1 MLNHI
6 RGYVTGL
13 STRKKGIGVGV
24 FCAGFGLGVLIAQP
38 RKLKEIV
45 IEPDETRVLRD
56 VKLHEVSIDLEPGT
70 PGAVILDINDRLSP
84 EPDPMEDNVLVPHPL
99 QEDFHEV
106 GIVISPPEND
116 PSLID
121 VDLDRLRA
129 RDALIEEHGFAE
141 GMRLYQEQY
150 MSDEPQRQSIFNS
163 EGDTW
168 DQDAEEVLRSTAGP
182 HVIHKDEFW
191 REERGY
197 SQTTLTYYV
206 GDDILVD
213 QEDVPVYN
221 HLETTGELKF
231 GHGSGDQNVVYVR
244 NDSLKAEY
252 EIIRDRG
259 SYEVVVLGLQAEED
273 LERTTLKHSLTRFRP
288 DD

>member
-13 STRKKGIGVGV
+13 STRQKKVGLGV
-24 FCAGFGLGVLIAQP
+24 FCAGVGLGVLIAQP
-38 RKLKEIV
+38 RKPKEIV
-45 IEPDETRVLRD
+45 VEPDEARVLRD
-56 VKLHEVSIDLEPGT
+56 VKLHEVSMDLEPGT

-84 EPDPMEDNVLVPHPL
+84 EPDPMEDNIMVATIDDEALK
-99 QEDFHEV
+99 QV

-116 PSLID
+116 PGLID

-150 MSDEPQRQSIFNS
+150 MSDEPQRQSIFNG
-163 EGDTW
+163 EDDIW
-168 DQDAEEVLRSTAGP
+168 DQEFEEQHRSPTEP

-191 REERGY
+191 REEMGY
-197 SQTTLTYYV
+197 TQTTVTYYV

-221 HLETTGELKF
+221 YQETTGELKF
-231 GHGSGDQNVVYVR
+231 GHGSGDQNVVYIR
-244 NDSLKAEY
+244 NDRLKAEY
-252 EIIRDRG
+252 EVIRDRG
-259 SYEVVVLGLQAEED
+259 SYEVVILGLQAEED
-273 LERTTLKHSLTRFRP
+273 LERSSLKHSLTRFRP

>member
-6 RGYVTGL
+6 RGYATSL
-13 STRKKGIGVGV
+13 STRQKGVAAGV
-24 FCAGFGLGVLIAQP
+24 FCAGFGLGILIGLP
-38 RKLKEIV
+38 RKPKVIV
-45 IEPDETRVLRD
+45 VEPDPNVHQNLTD
-56 VKLHEVSIDLEPGT
+56 VKLHEVSMDLEPGT
-70 PGAVILDINDRLSP
+70 PGSVILDISNRL
-84 EPDPMEDNVLVPHPL
+84 PDPMEDNVLVPML
-99 QEDFHEV
+99 DEETLNQV
-106 GIVISPPEND
+106 GIVTSPPEND
-116 PSLID
+116 PRLID

-150 MSDEPQRQSIFNS
+150 MSEEPQRQSIFS
-163 EGDTW
+163 GEDDIWDTEV
-168 DQDAEEVLRSTAGP
+168 EEQSRSTEAP
-182 HVIHKDEFW
+182 YVIHKDEFW
-191 REERGY
+191 REEMGY

-221 HLETTGELKF
+221 HSEATGELKF
-231 GHGSGDQNVVYVR
+231 GHGSGDQNVVYIR
-244 NDSLKAEY
+244 NDRLRAEY

-259 SYEVVVLGLQAEED
+259 SYEQVVLGLQAEED
-273 LERTTLKHSLTRFRP
+273 LERSSLKHSLTRFRP